1 MDQADPSYP
10 ENTDTTAAGA
20 FRRFRERVIAT
31 PALLDRLCG
40 ETEPEAFIRL
50 MVESGGEHDEHFTAD
65 EVRAALKTCRSEW
78 LLRIML

>member
-1 MDQADPSYP
+1 MEQPSPPYP
-10 ENTDTTAAGA
+10 ENSDTSAGA

-31 PALLDRLCG
+31 PAMLDRLCA
-40 ETEPEAFIRL
+40 ETDAEVFIRL
-50 MVESGGEHDEHFTAD
+50 LVELGGQHSEQFTAD